1 MPTAVKPGWPV
12 AGNGPPWFIAGL
24 TATPVGI
31 LSLSSRPTRVRST
44 AATRSY
50 SASSCPPRWV

>member
-12 AGNGPPWFIAGL
+12 AGYGPPWFIAGL

-31 LSLSSRPTRVRST
+31 LSLSSRPTCGRR
-44 AATRSY
+44 RG
-50 SASSCPPRWV
+50 ASWS